1 MSILNWLGIGSS
13 ATQGVNTLAQTAD
26 SIASKWISNPAER
39 QTEVNKLMQAAQTDL
54 ESARSTYNALP
65 GDTGF
70 SAFADG
76 INKLVRPILAV
87 GVIAILYKW
96 WPAPD
101 LSKVP
106 AWMQSL
112 GFAVF
117 GYYFG
122 VVSLFHDLPRG
133 ASTLIKIIKG

>member
-1 MSILNWLGIGSS
+1 MGILSWLGIGGSTTQNVS
-13 ATQGVNTLAQTAD
+13 ALAKTAND
-26 SIASKWISNPAER
+26 IASQWINNPEQRQAEID
-39 QTEVNKLMQAAQTDL
+39 KLMAAAETDL
-54 ESARSTYNALP
+54 ASARSTYNALP

-70 SAFADG
+70 SAIADG
-76 INKLVRPILAV
+76 INKLVRPVLAI
-87 GVIAILYKW
+87 GVIAILYHW

-106 AWMQSL
+106 GWMQSL
-112 GFAVF
+112 GYAVF

-133 ASTLIKIIKG
+133 AGALIKLIRG